1 MASSTQLLPQSQRL
15 NDDAV
20 SVAVVGGGAAGL
32 TAAIAAAE
40 ILLKEQAPGRVIVLD
55 GAKQLGAKILVSGGG
70 RCNVTHDVVTPK
82 DFCGNR
88 NIIRNVLAAFPVD
101 RTIAWFASLGIDLKR
116 EPTGKLFPTTDTART
131 VLNALLNRARHV
143 EVTICPDHRVRE
155 ISRSGS
161 GFRVHHTHGSI
172 QAARVILAAG
182 GQSLPRTGSDGF
194 GYQLAQ
200 ALGHRVT
207 PTAPALVPLVLE
219 QSMFHATLSGLSH
232 EVQLTT
238 VVEGRE
244 ADRRTGSLLW
254 THFGIS
260 GPVVMD
266 ASRFWTVATNR
277 GAQADLYGNFTPSR
291 TPDELKTW
299 LTVQATE
306 HPKRSLAKT
315 LALLA
320 PERFAYSLCVYCSCD
335 PLKAHAQVSRMDRN
349 RLLDALTKFRFP
361 IRQDRGWNF
370 AEVTAG
376 GVPLDEIDYRSMESK
391 VAPKLYL
398 TGEMLDCDGRIGGF
412 NFQWAWTTGWLAGR
426 SAAKSLLADNI
437 TSRDS

>member
-1 MASSTQLLPQSQRL
+1 MASSNQLLPQSQRL

-32 TAAIAAAE
+32 TSAIAAAD

-55 GAKQLGAKILVSGGG
+55 GAKQLGAKILVSGGR

-82 DFCGNR
+82 DFFGNR
-88 NIIRNVLAAFPVD
+88 NIIRNVLAAFPVH

-116 EPTGKLFPTTDTART
+116 ESTGKLFPTTDTART

-143 EVTICPDHRVRE
+143 GITICPDHRVRE

-161 GFRVHHTHGSI
+161 GYQVHHTHGSI

-194 GYQLAQ
+194 GYRLAQ

-266 ASRFWTVATNR
+266 ASRFWTLATNR
-277 GAQADLYGNFTPSR
+277 GAQADLYGNFIPSR

-299 LTVQATE
+299 LTLQATE
-306 HPKRSLAKT
+306 HPKRSLART
-315 LALLA
+315 LALLV
-320 PERFAYSLCVYCSCD
+320 PERLAYCLCVYCSYD
-335 PLKAHAQVSRMDRN
+335 PLKTNAQVSRMDRN
-349 RLLDALTKFRFP
+349 RLLDILTKFRFP
-361 IRQDRGWNF
+361 IQQDRGWNF

-376 GVPLDEIDYRSMESK
+376 GVPLDEIDYRTMESK
-391 VAPKLYL
+391 VVPKLYL

-412 NFQWAWTTGWLAGR
+412 NFQWAWTTGWLAGQ
-426 SAAKSLLADNI
+426 SAAKSLLADDI